1 MKLKF
6 QIFRIEQK
14 WKMLGFL
21 RMNEKILLI
30 RLKHKSEN
38 ALIEVIERY
47 TAYVTT
53 IIREILNDKATA
65 EDVEELVADTF
76 IALWTTAERIDYI
89 HYSSLKAYIG
99 MIARN
104 KAKEFLRTHKNI
116 NLELYDDVLVIDD
129 GVEKKI
135 LQKEQQQYIKDLLNR
150 LKPEDRK
157 IFLLYY
163 YQYIKIDE
171 IASIM
176 QMNPQTVKTR
186 LRRGRETLRILLS
199 DEENIAYEDKD

>member
-1 MKLKF
+1 
-6 QIFRIEQK
+6 
-14 WKMLGFL
+14 
-21 RMNEKILLI
+21 MNERILLM
-30 RLKHKSEN
+30 RLKHKSER
-38 ALIEVIERY
+38 ALTEVIERY

-53 IIREILNDKATA
+53 IIREILKDKATA

-76 IALWTTAERIDYI
+76 IALWATAERIDYI

-104 KAKEFLRTHKNI
+104 KVKDFLRMHKNI
-116 NLELYDDVLVIDD
+116 NLELYDDVSIIDD

-135 LQKEQQQYIKDLLNR
+135 LQKEQQQYIKNLLKR

-163 YQYIKIDE
+163 YQYRKIDE

-186 LRRGRETLRILLS
+186 LRRGRKRFIAIIAIACILCGCVG
-199 DEENIAYEDKD
+199 AVYVRTGV

>member
-14 WKMLGFL
+14 WKILGFL

-38 ALIEVIERY
+38 ALTEVIERY

-104 KAKEFLRTHKNI
+104 KAKDFLRTHKNI

>member
-1 MKLKF
+1 
-6 QIFRIEQK
+6 
-14 WKMLGFL
+14 
-21 RMNEKILLI
+21 MNERVLLK
-30 RLKHKSEN
+30 RLKHKSEK
-38 ALIEVIERY
+38 ALEETIKKY
-47 TAYVTT
+47 SAYVAT
-53 IIREILNDKATA
+53 IIKEILNSKATV
-65 EDVEELVADTF
+65 EDIEELVADTF
-76 IALWTTAERIDYI
+76 IALWTTAERIDYV

-104 KAKEFLRTHKNI
+104 KAKDYLKMNKNI
-116 NLELYDDVLVIDD
+116 DLELYENAILIED
-129 GVEKKI
+129 GLEKQM

-163 YQYIKIDE
+163 YQYKKIDE

-186 LRRGRETLRILLS
+186 LRRGRETLRVLLS
-199 DEENIAYEDKD
+199 NEENVAYEDKD